1 MGNEQ
6 AASGIHNLS
15 NRFLSFYMADEQY
28 GIDISSV
35 KEIIA
40 LMKTTPVPKTPKYF
54 KGVMNLR
61 GIIIPV
67 VDLRAKF
74 GMEETQPDMQT
85 AIIIVTI
92 GGTSIGFVV
101 DRVEEV
107 LNITEEQLSEA
118 PQFGTNIDTDFIRSM
133 ARVGEEVVMLLD
145 LERLFSEEE
154 LTNFENVQQTKNGGD
169 AG

>member
-1 MGNEQ
+1 MADEK
-6 AASGIHNLS
+6 AANLHNLT
-15 NRFLSFYMADEQY
+15 NRYLTFYMGEEQY

-40 LMKTTPVPKTPKYF
+40 LMKTTPVPKTPRYF

-67 VDLRAKF
+67 IDLRVKF
-74 GMEETQPDMQT
+74 SMAETEPDMYT

-92 GGTSIGFVV
+92 NGTSIGFVV

-107 LNITEEQLSEA
+107 LSIGEEQFSEP
-118 PQFGTNIDTDFIRSM
+118 PQFGTNIDTDFIKSM
-133 ARVGEEVVMLLD
+133 ARVKEEVVMVLD
-145 LERLFSEEE
+145 LEKVFSEEE
-154 LTNFENVQQTKNGGD
+154 LSTLQNVQKSNNVGES
-169 AG
+169 A

>member
-1 MGNEQ
+1 MANEQ
-6 AASGIHNLS
+6 AASAIHNLS
-15 NRFLSFYMADEQY
+15 NRFLTFYMADEQY

-74 GMEETQPDMQT
+74 GMEETKADMQT

-92 GGTSIGFVV
+92 AGTNIGFVV

-107 LNITEEQLSEA
+107 LSINEEQFSEP
-118 PQFGTNIDTDFIRSM
+118 PQFGTNIATDFLKSM
-133 ARVGEEVVMLLD
+133 ARVGEEVVMLLE

-154 LTNFENVQQTKNGGD
+154 LTTFENVQQTKK
-169 AG
+169 AGEQA